1 MSGFVAQRVLRRPIT
16 PWPTP
21 RSTAEPQPVSQP
33 PGAGASVLQA
43 VYSDGLANVSLFI
56 EPHVAGVSRRE
67 TPATVGSTS
76 ALSRRLG
83 DWWVTA
89 VGAVPPATLQQFTGS
104 LERKRKP

>member
-1 MSGFVAQRVLRRPIT
+1 
-16 PWPTP
+16 
-21 RSTAEPQPVSQP
+21 
-33 PGAGASVLQA
+33 VLQA